1 MTKAS
6 LPDSSPDNK
15 IDGGIRTTELRL
27 PIQLCAPR
35 CYLLDAT
42 IDRDRAIQEAG
53 EYRTKVFGP
62 VDHIRSQIPILRNEQ
77 YKADLVEYRLT
88 PFWHVRCTSHF
99 NYSFRH
105 TYHVQPVNPDAVEIA
120 VPGVNAVLGVWP
132 VIKTDPPAHIELS
145 AVERCVTDL
154 SHTAYYSAYNLNK
167 GAAKAKDSAVKPS
180 LIELDYS
187 SLTARPKSEVDFEQ
201 LLIAKRAH
209 GEILQDGIPDDK
221 VRVLVPEVDSNQVAD
236 LTLEKVKVGYM
247 PFAMHESL
255 NSVELCDL
263 YYRPYYVFRFSQSTS
278 RGTAKKGDRWAQLD
292 AYSGEWTETAEVD
305 QAKSLPV
312 EKILLLTLD
321 ATTILLEELGGPTAR
336 IVARFIDLGVTYA
349 ISSEE

>member
-1 MTKAS
+1 M
-6 LPDSSPDNK
+6 
-15 IDGGIRTTELRL
+15 
-27 PIQLCAPR
+27 
-35 CYLLDAT
+35 
-42 IDRDRAIQEAG
+42 
-53 EYRTKVFGP
+53 
-62 VDHIRSQIPILRNEQ
+62 
-77 YKADLVEYRLT
+77 
-88 PFWHVRCTSHF
+88 
-99 NYSFRH
+99 
-105 TYHVQPVNPDAVEIA
+105 
-120 VPGVNAVLGVWP
+120 
-132 VIKTDPPAHIELS
+132 
-145 AVERCVTDL
+145 
-154 SHTAYYSAYNLNK
+154 
-167 GAAKAKDSAVKPS
+167 
-180 LIELDYS
+180 
-187 SLTARPKSEVDFEQ
+187 
-201 LLIAKRAH
+201 
-209 GEILQDGIPDDK
+209 
-221 VRVLVPEVDSNQVAD
+221 PEVDSNQVAD

-292 AYSGEWTETAEVD
+292 ANSGEWTETAEVD